1 VCARILGNARPRRR
15 FAAFASD
22 IGKGIDH
29 ARGEYIFEEAF
40 GTSYHRL
47 VLTFSAQTR
56 EANLTRMAEDPFDVL
71 VIGGGITGAGIA
83 LDAAARGLSVALVEK
98 DDFAAGTSGR
108 SSRLVH
114 GGLRYLQHGEFGLV
128 RESLRER
135 GILFR
140 LAPHLVRPVPMYM
153 LAGDLRSRATYRAGL
168 TGYELLAAGRNVG
181 YHQAVS
187 AGRVAEAIG
196 GLGESSRGFRYFEC
210 QTDDA
215 RLTIEVARAAQ
226 AAGAVLANHAR
237 VTGLLG
243 DGRVTGAA
251 VTDEITG
258 AGFEV
263 RARAVVNATGI
274 WAERVA
280 ALAADSGGVHLRP
293 SKGVHLVFAPG
304 AVRTTAAVVAPSAAR
319 DGRYIFIVPWEDRV
333 YAGTTDTPYQG
344 DLDDPEVG
352 DADRDY
358 ILAAVAG
365 LFPGVTGR
373 DVVAS
378 WAGLRPLLS
387 AIPGQ
392 DNPGDTRSSDLS
404 RKHAIFAGPFGLYT
418 ITGGKLT
425 TYRAMAE
432 DLVDRVA
439 ADWGGAG
446 PCRTREIPLGLHGP
460 AAAAV
465 RLARDEVARLG
476 LPPRTAV
483 RLVQRYGDDWRQA
496 ARLIGEDLIL
506 GQPVADGLPVLRVE
520 VALARSREMALTDE
534 DIYVRRTRLTTLG
547 LTPSAGL
554 RRE

>member
-1 VCARILGNARPRRR
+1 
-15 FAAFASD
+15 
-22 IGKGIDH
+22 
-29 ARGEYIFEEAF
+29 
-40 GTSYHRL
+40 
-47 VLTFSAQTR
+47 
-56 EANLTRMAEDPFDVL
+56 
-71 VIGGGITGAGIA
+71 
-83 LDAAARGLSVALVEK
+83 
-98 DDFAAGTSGR
+98 
-108 SSRLVH
+108 
-114 GGLRYLQHGEFGLV
+114 
-128 RESLRER
+128 
-135 GILFR
+135 
-140 LAPHLVRPVPMYM
+140 
-153 LAGDLRSRATYRAGL
+153 
-168 TGYELLAAGRNVG
+168 
-181 YHQAVS
+181 
-187 AGRVAEAIG
+187 
-196 GLGESSRGFRYFEC
+196 
-210 QTDDA
+210 
-215 RLTIEVARAAQ
+215 
-226 AAGAVLANHAR
+226 

-243 DGRVTGAA
+243 QGRVTGAA
-251 VTDEITG
+251 VTDEMTG
-258 AGFEV
+258 QGFEV

-280 ALAADSGGVHLRP
+280 GLAGGSAGVRLLP

-344 DLDDPEVG
+344 DLDDPGVG

-378 WAGLRPLLS
+378 WAGLRPLLGPL
-387 AIPGQ
+387 PGQ
-392 DNPGDTRSSDLS
+392 DDAGDATSSDLS
-404 RKHAIFAGPFGLYT
+404 RKHAVFSGPFGLYT

-439 ADWGGAG
+439 AELCRQGRGGAG

-476 LPPRTAV
+476 LPPRTAI
-483 RLVQRYGDDWRQA
+483 RLVRRYGDDWRQA
-496 ARLIGEDLIL
+496 AQLIGEDLIL
-506 GQPVADGLPVLRVE
+506 GEPAVDGLPVLGVE
-520 VALARSREMALTDE
+520 LALARSREMALTDE
-534 DIYVRRTRLTTLG
+534 DVYVRRTRLITLG
-547 LTPSAGL
+547 LTPSAGS